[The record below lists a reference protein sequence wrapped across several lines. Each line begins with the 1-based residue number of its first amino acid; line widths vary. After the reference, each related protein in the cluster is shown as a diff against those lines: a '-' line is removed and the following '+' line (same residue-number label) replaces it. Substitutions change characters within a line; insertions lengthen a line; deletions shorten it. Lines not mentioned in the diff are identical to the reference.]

1 MGSPP
6 KKRNKD
12 EVAPLTEEE
21 VAEAPSKEE
30 VAPLTE
36 TMVESSPRE
45 LSA

>member
-12 EVAPLTEEE
+12 EVQ
-21 VAEAPSKEE
+21 E

-36 TMVESSPRE
+36 TMVDSSPRQ